1 MEGQFFCR
9 WREEDQVFPLRTTLE
24 QRSQVKRQV
33 RIRELRGSKNLGQAG
48 RSWWSSETSKMCR
61 TSQQM
66 LREQLSSVTGAAS
79 LLHVELHMDVWRP

>member
-1 MEGQFFCR
+1 MDGQFFCR

-33 RIRELRGSKNLGQAG
+33 RIRELRGSKNLAQAAKLAG
-48 RSWWSSETSKMCR
+48 WWSSETSKMCR

-79 LLHVELHMDVWRP
+79 LLHVELHMDV